1 MTWVQIPRTQLCW
14 ELPELP
20 PHASV
25 LRWEVET
32 WAPGSPWDR
41 EPGTHSTTRRLGHW
55 QGDGFTCA
63 VTHTYIRTRTQT
75 TIITIMMRNN
85 LLRHAYCFQN
95 KLWGLGNEW
104 SLSSIAG
111 LPLLALLSSASAY
124 TRVDLP
130 FPATR
135 LSRISSRLQP
145 SNVAIQLKHCLF

>member
-1 MTWVQIPRTQLCW
+1 
-14 ELPELP
+14 
-20 PHASV
+20 
-25 LRWEVET
+25 
-32 WAPGSPWDR
+32 
-41 EPGTHSTTRRLGHW
+41 
-55 QGDGFTCA
+55 
-63 VTHTYIRTRTQT
+63 
-75 TIITIMMRNN
+75 MMISN